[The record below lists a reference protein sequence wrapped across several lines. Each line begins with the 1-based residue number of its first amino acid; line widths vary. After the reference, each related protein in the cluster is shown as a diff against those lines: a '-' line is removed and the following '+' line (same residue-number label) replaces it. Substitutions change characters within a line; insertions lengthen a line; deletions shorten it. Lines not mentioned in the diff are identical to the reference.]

1 VAVVGVL
8 QFEVMQARLESEYN
22 VETRLNNLP
31 HSLCRIVEGPPELI
45 DMLPWQY
52 SMIRT
57 QDQYGNL
64 VALMNS
70 EHDLNYYDSKYPELT
85 FREIR

>member
-1 VAVVGVL
+1 MAVVGVL

-22 VETRLNNLP
+22 VKTRLDNLP
-31 HSLCRIVEGPPELI
+31 HSLCRIVEGPQEMI
-45 DMLPWQY
+45 EALPWQY

-57 QDQYGNL
+57 TDQHGNL

-70 EHDLNYYDSKYPELT
+70 PHDLNYYADKYPELT
-85 FREIR
+85 FSEIR